1 MLKSLKGLRAQGQV
15 MLLRGGKTIR
25 AESGEVQFNEQNLS
39 GICVFDLSL
48 FAHSGDEIVLDLL
61 PDISEKE
68 LSKILFQNK
77 KTFAAQS
84 ADNLFTGILQKRVAQ
99 AVLKAAGCTDFAKSC
114 TAYTDAELQKAAQ
127 TAKAMR
133 FSVTG
138 NEGFDRAQACLGG
151 VYGGEIDEMTMRS
164 KKQKNLWVCGEAID
178 LCGECGGYNLHFAF
192 ASGMIAGE
200 NL

>member
-1 MLKSLKGLRAQGQV
+1 
-15 MLLRGGKTIR
+15 
-25 AESGEVQFNEQNLS
+25 
-39 GICVFDLSL
+39 VFDLSL

-68 LSKILFQNK
+68 LSKILLQNK

-84 ADNLFTGILQKRVAQ
+84 ADNLFTGILQKRIAQ

-114 TAYTDAELQKAAQ
+114 AAYTAAELQRAAQ

-133 FSVTG
+133 FSVIG

>member
-1 MLKSLKGLRAQGQV
+1 
-15 MLLRGGKTIR
+15 
-25 AESGEVQFNEQNLS
+25 
-39 GICVFDLSL
+39 
-48 FAHSGDEIVLDLL
+48 
-61 PDISEKE
+61 
-68 LSKILFQNK
+68 
-77 KTFAAQS
+77 
-84 ADNLFTGILQKRVAQ
+84 
-99 AVLKAAGCTDFAKSC
+99 
-114 TAYTDAELQKAAQ
+114 
-127 TAKAMR
+127 MR